1 MTEKSAVTVISY
13 ISNRGA
19 LVRID
24 PRLIP
29 IPFEE
34 GKGFAAQI
42 EVGCSAESM
51 APYELNFEFKKDICS
66 ATGRVSPK
74 MAMGIIE
81 GLTEGPPAFEF
92 FRIKNVLSIP
102 VV

>member
-1 MTEKSAVTVISY
+1 
-13 ISNRGA
+13 
-19 LVRID
+19 
-24 PRLIP
+24 
-29 IPFEE
+29 
-34 GKGFAAQI
+34 
-42 EVGCSAESM
+42 M

-92 FRIKNVLSIP
+92 FRIKNVLSIT